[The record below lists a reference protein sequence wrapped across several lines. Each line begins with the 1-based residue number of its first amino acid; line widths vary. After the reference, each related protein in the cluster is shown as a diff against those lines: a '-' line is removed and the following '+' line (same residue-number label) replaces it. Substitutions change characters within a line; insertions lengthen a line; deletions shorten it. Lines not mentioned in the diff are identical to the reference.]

1 MNLIAG
7 FNWLDFLFFF
17 VIIVSMAIGFAT
29 GLLRQVIGLA
39 ALYIGA
45 ILAAQYYTVISDFIR
60 RLAEQSSSTRFLNA
74 FAFFVILIAVSS
86 VINWLAYDAYRSTRI
101 RLAPL
106 VDQLGGTILGLVTI
120 AITISLVLP
129 VISFATG
136 EPWPWSEATRQFVI
150 GGFKTSHALP
160 IFDQVKPFLLSALR
174 PWLPAGLPALFNL

>member
-7 FNWLDFLFFF
+7 FNWLDFLMFLL
-17 VIIVSMAIGFAT
+17 IVGGMAVGFAT
-29 GLLRQVIGLA
+29 GLLRQIIGLA
-39 ALYIGA
+39 ALYISA

-60 RLAEQSSSTRFLNA
+60 KLAEQSSSTRFLNA
-74 FAFFVILIAVSS
+74 FAFFVILIVVSA

-101 RLAPL
+101 RVAPL
-106 VDQLGGTILGLVTI
+106 VDQLGGSLLGLVTM

-129 VISFATG
+129 VIQFATG

-150 GGFKTSHALP
+150 VGFETSHSLP
-160 IFDQVKPFLLSALR
+160 IFDQVKPFLLNALH